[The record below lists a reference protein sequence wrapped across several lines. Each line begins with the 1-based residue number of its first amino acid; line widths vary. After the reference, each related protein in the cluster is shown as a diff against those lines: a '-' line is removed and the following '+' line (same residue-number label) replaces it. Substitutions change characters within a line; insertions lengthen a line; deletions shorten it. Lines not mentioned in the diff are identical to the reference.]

1 MKPEVRKKGRVSLS
15 DLRLL
20 VIDRETRVS
29 ETFSNLKLDGLTV
42 IESSLRQCTFED
54 VRARSACFGGG
65 MRQSVFE
72 DCLFRRCTFAFG
84 AVGNVRLVRCRFES
98 CRLENVIGT
107 NLELIECTF
116 PDTTIKKGVFHGRA
130 EGSAQVRSQRT
141 LNEIRDNDFSQAKL
155 DDVDFRGGV
164 DLTKQ
169 KLPTSD
175 EYLFVRDTC
184 KTLAIVKDLQSSITE
199 KDELKRSQMLAGLLD
214 FYCSSGQRTQLLRVA
229 FWGAFERELISRL
242 S

>member
-1 MKPEVRKKGRVSLS
+1 LKIEVHKKGKVSPA

-29 ETFSNLKLDGLTV
+29 EKFSNLKLDGFTV

-54 VRARSACFGGG
+54 VRVRSACFGAGV
-65 MRQSVFE
+65 RQSVFE
-72 DCLFRRCTFAFG
+72 DCVFSRCKFAFG

-98 CRLENVIGT
+98 CRLENLIGT
-107 NLELIECTF
+107 DLELIECTF
-116 PDTTIKKGVFHGRA
+116 PSTTIKKGVLHGRF
-130 EGSAQVRSQRT
+130 EGLAQVRPQRT
-141 LNEIRDNDFSQAKL
+141 VNEIRDNDFSQAEL
-155 DDVDFRGGV
+155 QDVGFRGGI

-169 KLPTSD
+169 KLPASD
-175 EYLFVRDTC
+175 EYLFIRDTC
-184 KTLAIVKDLQSSITE
+184 KASAIVKELQSSIVE

-214 FYCSSGQRTQLLRVA
+214 FYCSSGQRMQLLRIA